1 MPKFK
6 DSVEFADDIEV
17 DATDK
22 GAANAAAAT
31 IAAQPYV
38 SSAVVTGMQQARGKA
53 TVHVVMRVPKG
64 AEPELPAPVIERLSA
79 LGLIEA

>member
-17 DATDK
+17 DAADK
-22 GAANAAAAT
+22 AAANAAAAT

-38 SSAVVTGMQQARGKA
+38 SSAVVTGTQKARGKA
-53 TVHVVMRVPKG
+53 SVHVVYRIPKG
-64 AEPELPAPVIERLSA
+64 AEPELPASAIERLSA